1 MDSVPHSDNNRD
13 RMVVGGRLGLL
24 GVLARSV
31 HSLCAVVFG
40 FDGGGS
46 EDIR

>member
-24 GVLARSV
+24 GVLACSV
-31 HSLCAVVFG
+31 HSLFAVVFG